1 MGNWIQMEERVKQRS
16 IRASFSKSLLLILGL
31 TYILTLAVLLSFVRG
46 YFYTNFYNTL
56 KGQVQ
61 YSADYY
67 EDNIA
72 TAGSLIENLYAE
84 QDSWWRSDEARVQ
97 IYDTDSMLI
106 LDSQAHLVPNSE
118 LLDVKSAL
126 KGVAEYQI
134 FKISETNEH
143 VMSISTPLISTGKV
157 IGVIRYIASLE
168 QVDQNLKNITS
179 LFFLIGGIITA
190 VTALIGIIMSKK
202 LIEPITE
209 LTETA
214 RRMAKGQYNVKSPV
228 MSNDEIGTLSQTF
241 NYMTSEISK
250 KEELKNE
257 FISSVSHELRTP
269 LTAIKGWAVTLND
282 PATDP
287 ELMVAGLEIIE
298 QESDRL
304 KAMVNELL
312 DFSRFSSGKIDMKF
326 NWVNPANL
334 KGYIESFAE
343 GRKEREPRKFSFLMD
358 DSVESFMGDE
368 NRIKQIFVN
377 LIDNAFKFTEANDS
391 IQVEISQDAQF
402 TYFTVCDTGLGIA
415 LEEIPK
421 VREKFYKGK
430 HSKSSSGIGLSIVDE
445 IARLHG
451 GNLKIESV
459 EGQGTVMEVSV
470 HREVH
475 YGKKIK

>member
-1 MGNWIQMEERVKQRS
+1 
-16 IRASFSKSLLLILGL
+16 
-31 TYILTLAVLLSFVRG
+31 
-46 YFYTNFYNTL
+46 
-56 KGQVQ
+56 
-61 YSADYY
+61 
-67 EDNIA
+67 
-72 TAGSLIENLYAE
+72 
-84 QDSWWRSDEARVQ
+84 
-97 IYDTDSMLI
+97 
-106 LDSQAHLVPNSE
+106 
-118 LLDVKSAL
+118 
-126 KGVAEYQI
+126 
-134 FKISETNEH
+134 
-143 VMSISTPLISTGKV
+143 
-157 IGVIRYIASLE
+157 
-168 QVDQNLKNITS
+168 
-179 LFFLIGGIITA
+179 
-190 VTALIGIIMSKK
+190 
-202 LIEPITE
+202 
-209 LTETA
+209 
-214 RRMAKGQYNVKSPV
+214 
-228 MSNDEIGTLSQTF
+228 
-241 NYMTSEISK
+241 
-250 KEELKNE
+250 
-257 FISSVSHELRTP
+257 
-269 LTAIKGWAVTLND
+269 
-282 PATDP
+282 
-287 ELMVAGLEIIE
+287 
-298 QESDRL
+298 
-304 KAMVNELL
+304 MVNELL

-430 HSKSSSGIGLSIVDE
+430 HSKSSCGIGLSIVDD